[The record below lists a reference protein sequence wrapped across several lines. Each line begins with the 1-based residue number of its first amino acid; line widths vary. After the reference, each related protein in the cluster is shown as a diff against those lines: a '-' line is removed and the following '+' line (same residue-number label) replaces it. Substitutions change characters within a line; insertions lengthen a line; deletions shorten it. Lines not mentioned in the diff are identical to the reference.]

1 MRLKICLDLNEI
13 SLRLMSRFKELELD
27 LSSSK
32 TKILDCKQ
40 NLDSCESKLDEKIRS
55 AEAKR
60 NSVFQPGGIP
70 QYGPTNGDRCISP
83 GGDETG
89 KYSMQYSI
97 ESYDVIAA
105 DCTRSPGNAFENLIT
120 LSKKLLCSFFAHMV

>member
-1 MRLKICLDLNEI
+1 
-13 SLRLMSRFKELELD
+13 MSRFKELELD

-120 LSKKLLCSFFAHMV
+120 LLFDSFKNFVMFDVFSVYTI